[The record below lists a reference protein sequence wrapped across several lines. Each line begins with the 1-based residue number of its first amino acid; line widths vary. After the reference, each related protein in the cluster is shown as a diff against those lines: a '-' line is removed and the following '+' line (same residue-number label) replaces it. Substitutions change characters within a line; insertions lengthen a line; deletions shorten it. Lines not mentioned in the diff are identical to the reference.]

1 LQVHRFIYFVD
12 PVVFAATPDVQDHPN
27 SNQFKPY
34 HINMEPSDDSQIG
47 SSESSGHP
55 PVYGRKRNT
64 ATRGSKKER
73 TRSGGVSAPGPRNQD
88 VDVASRIN
96 VSSHYA
102 IGNLDERTDLGD
114 IPATQVHSKVL
125 SIRTAKSDTRGEDEA
140 HHGSSVKSAGGDLS
154 PNASHENQVSA
165 DKHEDEQFQ
174 NDDSQR
180 IAADGGSD
188 KH

>member
-1 LQVHRFIYFVD
+1 
-12 PVVFAATPDVQDHPN
+12 
-27 SNQFKPY
+27 
-34 HINMEPSDDSQIG
+34 M
-47 SSESSGHP
+47 
-55 PVYGRKRNT
+55 
-64 ATRGSKKER
+64 ATRGGKKKS
-73 TRSGGVSAPGPRNQD
+73 TRSGSVSAPVNLVEPKDQD
-88 VDVASRIN
+88 ADFASSIN
-96 VSSHYA
+96 ESSHYA
-102 IGNLDERTDLGD
+102 IDNLGERTDLSD
-114 IPATQVHSKVL
+114 IPATLVHSKVL

-154 PNASHENQVSA
+154 PNASHENQVSG